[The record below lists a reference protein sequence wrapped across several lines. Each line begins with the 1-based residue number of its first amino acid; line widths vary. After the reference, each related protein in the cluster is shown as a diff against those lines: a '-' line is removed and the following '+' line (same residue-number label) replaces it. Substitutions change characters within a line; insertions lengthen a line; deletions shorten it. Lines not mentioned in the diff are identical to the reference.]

1 MFVAAVLVPLALL
14 FAPVSADFA
23 RPCASHIPAAWA
35 GAIRAAAM
43 ADCGFSTESQTSG
56 AEAWAKYAAD
66 DAAMG
71 PHRGPA
77 EIRTAQE
84 KAYSRTGYRLL
95 WYPTEAKQ
103 MGSFVVTTGRWE
115 RHVPN
120 PAGGE
125 GRVLHGRYVTMWQL
139 QKDGSCRWVWDG
151 GEQDE
156 PVK

>member
-1 MFVAAVLVPLALL
+1 MFATFVLVSLALL

-23 RPCASHIPAAWA
+23 RPCASHIPAAWT
-35 GAIRAAAM
+35 GAVRSAAL
-43 ADCGFSTESQTSG
+43 ADCAFSTESQTTG
-56 AEAWAKYAAD
+56 AVAWATYAAE

-71 PHRGPA
+71 PRRGPA
-77 EIRTAQE
+77 EIRAAQE
-84 KAYSRTGYRLL
+84 TAYARPGYKLL

-120 PAGGE
+120 PEGGD

-139 QKDGSCRWVWDG
+139 QKDGSYRWVWDG
-151 GEQDE
+151 GEQDDAA
-156 PVK
+156 K